1 MRSFSIVFLLMLVL
15 PVSAATY
22 PLNPP
27 YRLDHQGQTVYI
39 NDTIDISG
47 YGWGIGVAWYGRYGE
62 YNLPQYVRPLTGTK
76 KDVFKFWL
84 DPSIFSG
91 RGGMWYQFYD
101 NTTENHGNLELFYLM
116 EGYRNKSTTYPNG
129 TTNYEN
135 LSISNVT
142 VPVKI
147 PDFILSDIHVTDY
160 LLSKND
166 SLNTKFEKIW
176 LFGRVNG
183 LYNVS
188 GNLSIKQVNLL
199 EPGSYKLTSHKAGK
213 NTIFEV
219 GYDNTTET
227 LTTPWR
233 AIGLVSIAGIQPRL
247 VLPRFESM
255 INKTD
260 DIIYTYDLEVQEPSL
275 TVNRMDEIAVSDYI
289 PIAFGIDTTVLDV
302 RGYTNAKVGTKISAI
317 IDPDKQ
323 TVRTIND
330 NTYTTIA
337 EGSDMGGM
345 RYYRV
350 YLPLIK
356 KEMPNGIHTLKVTST
371 TGGIVYA
378 DFPISELPADSY
390 VPNATLK
397 YIGDRNPWIPT
408 PTPIT
413 ITNVVEKTVVVKE
426 TIVVKVNVTPSQE
439 SVNAAVS
446 DFWTKIVTEVLIG
459 AGILIVVGYV
469 VSIIYR
475 GRKR

>member
-1 MRSFSIVFLLMLVL
+1 MLVL

-39 NDTIDISG
+39 NDTIDIYG
-47 YGWGIGVAWYGRYGE
+47 YGWGTGVAWYGRYGE
-62 YNLPQYVRPLTGTK
+62 YNLPQYVKSLTGYK
-76 KDVFKFWL
+76 KDAINFWL

-101 NTTENHGNLELFYLM
+101 NTTENNGNLELFYLV
-116 EGYRNKSTTYPNG
+116 EGYRNKSITLANG
-129 TTNYEN
+129 TTNFEN
-135 LSISNVT
+135 ISISNVT

-147 PDFILSDIHVTDY
+147 PDFILQDIHVTDY
-160 LLSKND
+160 LVSRND
-166 SLNTKFEKIW
+166 SLNTRFEKMW

-188 GNLSIKQVNLL
+188 GNLSISQVNLL
-199 EPGSYKLTSHKAGK
+199 EPGQYKLTSHKSGK

-233 AIGLVSIAGIQPRL
+233 NIEPINIAGIQPRL
-247 VLPRFESM
+247 VLPRFET
-255 INKTD
+255 IIAKTD
-260 DIIYTYDLEVQEPSL
+260 DEIVTYDMEVQEPSL
-275 TVNRMDEIAVSDYI
+275 TINRMDEIAVGGNI
-289 PIAFGIDTTVLDV
+289 PVAFGIDTTVLDV
-302 RGYTNAKVGTKISAI
+302 RGYTNAKAGTKISAI

-323 TVRTIND
+323 TARTVNAS
-330 NTYTTIA
+330 TYTTIT
-337 EGSDMGGM
+337 EGSDLGGL

-350 YLPLIK
+350 YLPIIK
-356 KEMPNGIHTLKVTST
+356 KEMPNGIHTLKVTSQI
-371 TGGIVYA
+371 GGVAYA
-378 DFPISELPADSY
+378 DFMISELPADSY

-446 DFWTKIVTEVLIG
+446 DYWTGILKMVLIALG
-459 AGILIVVGYV
+459 TIVFVGYLA
-469 VSIIYR
+469 SIIYR